1 MAQQSVLDTRAV
13 IIGAVALA
21 FLASRRWRIFLI
33 AWILYSLH
41 FATNVVREHYPAFS
55 IAEHA
60 TFRVDEYQG
69 FHPDIFVHRDGHSVI
84 GNQVLVSV
92 LAAVPLFLFDPIL
105 DSLENYSKARIAER
119 GVTDAEYRISKRN
132 SVNFFR
138 LVKTRG
144 LDLRFGAATF
154 VTTAFFMAP
163 LTAWFLSYFYQVLR
177 DRGVDLASATSL
189 TFVFGFGSAL
199 FYRATVLGHNM
210 FVMFFMFIAFMLLW
224 PRPVSL
230 RRRLWAGFFAG
241 LTLATDYIGVILLPL
256 LYFYLF
262 IPRLSSASWRVS
274 FRESLAMVAGSLPPI
289 AFLLFSQWAMYG
301 NPFWPGQHWMPNQN
315 VYVSQG
321 ARGFTLPAPDLFW
334 KSLVDPAYGLFTWSP
349 ILLLALVP
357 IWRHASGA
365 LVLPKLERRFLW
377 ITSLVCLLFASANQ
391 YSRLQFN
398 SGFRYLL
405 PLVPLMML
413 AVADHWVRF
422 SRRTQLTI
430 AAIAILHG
438 WVIAV
443 FRESIG
449 RSWQMFLAEGPQ
461 LPWYRVLTLTSNP
474 DSRWLGT
481 WWLPTVLLAA
491 TAVVCVG
498 IWRYGARLE
507 TRHAAQ

>member
-1 MAQQSVLDTRAV
+1 M
-13 IIGAVALA
+13 
-21 FLASRRWRIFLI
+21 RRHRRIFLI
-33 AWILYSLH
+33 AWIIYSVH

-92 LAAVPLFLFDPIL
+92 LAAVPLFLADPIL
-105 DSLENYSKARIAER
+105 DALERYSQARNAER
-119 GVTDAEYRISKRN
+119 GVTDTEYRINKPN

-163 LTAWFLSYFYQVLR
+163 LTAWFLTYFYDVLR
-177 DRGVDLASATSL
+177 KRGAGLSPATSL
-189 TFVFGFGSAL
+189 TFVFAFGSAL

-210 FVMFFMFIAFMLLW
+210 FVMFAMFIAFMLLW
-224 PRPVSL
+224 VQPGESMPLSL
-230 RRRLWAGFFAG
+230 RRRVMAGLFAG
-241 LTLATDYIGVILLPL
+241 LTLATDYIGIIILPL
-256 LYFYLF
+256 LYGYLVL
-262 IPRLSSASWRVS
+262 PRLATASWRVS
-274 FRESLAMVAGSLPPI
+274 LRESLPMIAGTLPPI
-289 AFLLFSQWAMYG
+289 GFLLFSQWAMYG

-315 VYVSQG
+315 EYVSQG
-321 ARGFTLPAPDLFW
+321 MRGFTLPAPDLMW
-334 KSLVDPAYGLFTWSP
+334 KSLFDPAYGMYTWTP

-357 IWRHASGA
+357 AWRYPADT
-365 LVLPKLERRFLW
+365 LILPRRERRFVAIAWLAF
-377 ITSLVCLLFASANQ
+377 LLFASANQ

-405 PLVPLMML
+405 PLVPFLML
-413 AVADHWVRF
+413 ALADHWVRL
-422 SRRTQLTI
+422 SRRTQL
-430 AAIAILHG
+430 AIASIVILHG
-438 WVIAV
+438 WVLAV
-443 FRESIG
+443 FREAAG

-474 DSRWLGT
+474 NTPWLGT
-481 WWLPTVLLAA
+481 WWLPSLLLLITIAA
-491 TAVVCVG
+491 CVG
-498 IWRYGARLE
+498 IWRYGGRLE
-507 TRHAAQ
+507 TTHG